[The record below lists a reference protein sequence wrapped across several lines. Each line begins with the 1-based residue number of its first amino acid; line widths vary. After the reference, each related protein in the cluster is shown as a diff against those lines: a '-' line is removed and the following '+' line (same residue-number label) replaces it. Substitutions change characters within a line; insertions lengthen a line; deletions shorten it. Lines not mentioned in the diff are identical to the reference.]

1 MNPILSPKIK
11 RFFLLFFIGGAL
23 YGLIEILWRGYT
35 PPSMPV
41 LGGLC
46 FFWLDKLRRC
56 PEPLCLRCIKGALL
70 ITLAEG
76 CAGLFLN
83 RLLGLS
89 VWDYSRMPGNI
100 LGQICPFYSICW
112 YFLCYPA
119 FWLLKKLE

>member
-35 PPSMPV
+35 HPSMPV

-56 PEPLCLRCIKGALL
+56 P
-70 ITLAEG
+70 
-76 CAGLFLN
+76 
-83 RLLGLS
+83 
-89 VWDYSRMPGNI
+89 
-100 LGQICPFYSICW
+100 
-112 YFLCYPA
+112 
-119 FWLLKKLE
+119 